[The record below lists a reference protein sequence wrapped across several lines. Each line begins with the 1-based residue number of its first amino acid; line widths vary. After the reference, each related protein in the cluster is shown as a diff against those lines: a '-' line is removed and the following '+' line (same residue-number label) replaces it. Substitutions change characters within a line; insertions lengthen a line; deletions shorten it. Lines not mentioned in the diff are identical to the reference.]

1 MVVCCQEM
9 VCESVLLQSYLLM
22 ALKAPYPYID
32 FALKKARWCPS
43 WNLLYLDMHVT
54 IRRVPLPRVSV
65 IARSRSTVLVEL
77 GDDRKRYVAS
87 P

>member
-1 MVVCCQEM
+1 
-9 VCESVLLQSYLLM
+9 
-22 ALKAPYPYID
+22 
-32 FALKKARWCPS
+32 LKKARWCPS

-65 IARSRSTVLVEL
+65 IARSRSTVLVVL